1 MEYSFMN
8 GLISGYVGAICVY
21 PIDVI
26 KTRMQNINY
35 KNGYHCFKEII
46 SKEGYKSFY
55 KGSFTQ
61 LIGIGPEK
69 AVKFVVNDFIS
80 SQLYDSPLNKIIAGS
95 CAGASQVIITNPIE
109 IIKIQYQMNQNNK
122 SLVQTIKSIGGIKN
136 LYKGATVCLLR
147 DIPFSAIYFPTYSY
161 LKTKIDNYFLAAS
174 LAAVPAAY
182 LVTPA
187 DVVKTRLQ
195 TKTNNYLSILDCINK
210 IYFNEGIKGFFRG
223 GLWRVLKST
232 PQFGITLYVY
242 EKL

>member
-1 MEYSFMN
+1 M
-8 GLISGYVGAICVY
+8 V
-21 PIDVI
+21 
-26 KTRMQNINY
+26 T
-35 KNGYHCFKEII
+35 II
-46 SKEGYKSFY
+46 LQKLLFY

-69 AVKFVVNDFIS
+69 SVKFVVNDFII
-80 SQLYDSPLNKIIAGS
+80 SQLYDSLLNKIIAGS

-161 LKTKIDNYFLAAS
+161 LKTKIDNYFFAAS